1 MAHNLGTHFGC
12 MEPRNVCWAHGV
24 NNSEAL
30 DVALADKSCHMIE
43 ADLMIRGASTRSSK
57 AAARWKAAGSSTRAL
72 TAPEGAGHGR
82 VRFHARVVRPQ
93 RDQEVVPESLVL
105 GQSQH
110 ARSTAGLLTPVGATV
125 PRRRPR

>member
-57 AAARWKAAGSSTRAL
+57 AAARS
-72 TAPEGAGHGR
+72 
-82 VRFHARVVRPQ
+82 
-93 RDQEVVPESLVL
+93 
-105 GQSQH
+105 
-110 ARSTAGLLTPVGATV
+110 
-125 PRRRPR
+125 